1 MSTLN
6 FYKNRK
12 IFKKTLK
19 NWVFLILILFITQPI
34 WAQNGE
40 EASGSESQVSYPDLT
55 PAGFLQTHFSAYD
68 VAGNP
73 ASFSIHRARLGFTGD
88 LSENIKVNLILG
100 ATEPPNNTP
109 ALVNAFTDFTID
121 PLFNLRAGQFF
132 APFGLEGS
140 QPITIN
146 PAIERAFST
155 RSMNPFRM
163 FRDIGVMAY
172 GKHSIF
178 SYSVALMNGEG
189 ANVPENSNLKDF
201 VGQVNVTP
209 IENLKAGISTHLGTY
224 ATGSFSR
231 LPRQRWGIHA
241 EYLQSPVQLRGEY
254 FIRDREIAPDNRAQS
269 TGGYLL
275 GRYEISDNWDAIG
288 RYDYFSPEGG
298 GDPYQGFT
306 LGPNYQ
312 VGQNTQLSLNGIMYT
327 PVNDNTMHYTLNIQ
341 LQMIL

>member
-1 MSTLN
+1 MIMLN
-6 FYKNRK
+6 LLPLKNILNR
-12 IFKKTLK
+12 TLK
-19 NWVFLILILFITQPI
+19 TGVFLIALIFIAPTM
-34 WAQNGE
+34 WAQEEGE
-40 EASGSESQVSYPDLT
+40 APGNESQNSYPDLT
-55 PAGFLQTHFSAYD
+55 PAGFLQTHFSAND

-73 ASFSIHRARLGFTGD
+73 ASFSIHRARFGFTGN

-132 APFGLEGS
+132 APFGLEGP
-140 QPITIN
+140 QPITLN
-146 PAIERAFST
+146 PAIERAFPT
-155 RSMNPFRM
+155 RRMNPFRM

-178 SYSVALMNGEG
+178 SYSVAIMNGEG
-189 ANVPENSNLKDF
+189 ANVLENSNPKDF
-201 VGQVNVTP
+201 VGRVDFAPV
-209 IENLKAGISTHLGTY
+209 ENLKAGISAHLGTY
-224 ATGSFSR
+224 ETGAFNR
-231 LPRQRWGIHA
+231 LSRQRWGLHA
-241 EYLQSPVQLRGEY
+241 EYQLSPVQLRGEF
-254 FIRDREIAPDNRAQS
+254 FIRDRETIPDNRAQS

-275 GRYEISDNWDAIG
+275 GKYEISDKWEAIG
-288 RYDYFSPEGG
+288 RYDFFNPEGG

-327 PVNDNTMHYTLNIQ
+327 PVNDDAMHYTLSIQ
-341 LQMIL
+341 LQMVL